1 VGRNGCTQCIRG
13 DPLWEGPP
21 PKGDNGAVYGEGF
34 PPSQPM
40 GLGKRCELQPTNWVL
55 GESLPPMVSVQC
67 SDTVCVILLPSVA
80 NRDLQNSTSM
90 VVSSPLSS
98 FIKRRITIKHKSSH
112 HSSYH
117 FQIIQHTGYNVIR
130 TSRTHI
136 CGSHSVQRSLWPHSV
151 NQYCQCSPGERV
163 TRVRCLDAAVSWSL
177 AGSS

>member
-1 VGRNGCTQCIRG
+1 MNKKVGRNGCTQCIRG
-13 DPLWEGPP
+13 DLP

-34 PPSQPM
+34 PPSQPI
-40 GLGKRCELQPTNWVL
+40 GLGKRCELQPLRTGSWANL
-55 GESLPPMVSVQC
+55 CRQRFLC
-67 SDTVCVILLPSVA
+67 SDTACVILLPSVA

-98 FIKRRITIKHKSSH
+98 FIKPRITIKHKSSH

-136 CGSHSVQRSLWPHSV
+136 CGSHSVQRSLWSHSIK
-151 NQYCQCSPGERV
+151 QYCQSSPGERV